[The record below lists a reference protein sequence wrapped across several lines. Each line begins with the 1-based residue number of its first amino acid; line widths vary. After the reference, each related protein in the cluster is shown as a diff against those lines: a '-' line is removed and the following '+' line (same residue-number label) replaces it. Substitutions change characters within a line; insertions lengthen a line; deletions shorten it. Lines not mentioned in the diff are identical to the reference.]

1 MEPQWVTR
9 DGGMELRVDPSGE
22 VQVQTSDGRFLLRG
36 LRWFAEGRPAL
47 PEEPEDAEVHPG
59 EGEVRVVQPLGGGLR
74 MDCRWTLAEGRVV
87 ARPRLVNAGDRPV
100 ALDRVGIGTPGG
112 LLIGRDRHAV
122 ALYKMGWNVASPSGF
137 LVPGMRER
145 ECFLRVPYALL
156 PRSVRHMTFNTGT
169 RFSKRPGEVQSE
181 WFTVLT
187 DPDGTSLLFGFA
199 GTAEHFSQVE
209 VSLPDRSAIAWALM
223 DGAVQDPGS
232 ARDLEPVLLAWA
244 AHPDGT
250 LQAHARAMADRHG
263 SRVRPCRLWCSWYSG
278 LYDRVDEA
286 AFLENVRL
294 ARRTGL
300 PVEYMQLDD
309 GWQRAIGDW
318 LQTNRKFPSGLES
331 LARSVEQA
339 GFLPGIWTAPFAVS
353 PDSDLFREHPDWI
366 VRNRRGRKVPAGF
379 IMGAR
384 GPRFYYG
391 LDTTRPEVREHLAS
405 VYRTLRSMGFRLFK
419 VDFLTAAAVPGV
431 RSDPSATR
439 ARAYRLGIE
448 AVREGVGEDA
458 RMLAGIGPVL
468 GNAGV
473 IDVQRLGPD
482 TAYGTPAWRTWMQ
495 EAGRD
500 FLTPGIRNNLAGS
513 IQRCHGDGI
522 LWSGDGDALI
532 QQGVPEDQARALA
545 VVASLAGSSLTVGH
559 DLRKGPFDDPVA
571 MRLLASRS
579 GPAFVPD
586 RHGRFLPTQIV
597 ADGEEAGMPVRWIAL
612 VNLNDIAAAIAPR
625 VEGIPGGGRREAT
638 EVPGENRVWL
648 DPDEALLVPGRSV
661 RLFRLERF

>member
-1 MEPQWVTR
+1 M
-9 DGGMELRVDPSGE
+9 
-22 VQVQTSDGRFLLRG
+22 
-36 LRWFAEGRPAL
+36 
-47 PEEPEDAEVHPG
+47 
-59 EGEVRVVQPLGGGLR
+59 
-74 MDCRWTLAEGRVV
+74 
-87 ARPRLVNAGDRPV
+87 
-100 ALDRVGIGTPGG
+100 
-112 LLIGRDRHAV
+112 
-122 ALYKMGWNVASPSGF
+122 
-137 LVPGMRER
+137 
-145 ECFLRVPYALL
+145 
-156 PRSVRHMTFNTGT
+156 
-169 RFSKRPGEVQSE
+169 
-181 WFTVLT
+181 
-187 DPDGTSLLFGFA
+187 
-199 GTAEHFSQVE
+199 
-209 VSLPDRSAIAWALM
+209 
-223 DGAVQDPGS
+223 
-232 ARDLEPVLLAWA
+232 
-244 AHPDGT
+244 
-250 LQAHARAMADRHG
+250 
-263 SRVRPCRLWCSWYSG
+263 
-278 LYDRVDEA
+278 
-286 AFLENVRL
+286 
-294 ARRTGL
+294 
-300 PVEYMQLDD
+300 
-309 GWQRAIGDW
+309 
-318 LQTNRKFPSGLES
+318 
-331 LARSVEQA
+331 EQA